1 MKLVTLTLLSTLA
14 FVSLDSSASNN
25 TYVYSNTEYCE
36 LVADNATAA
45 HLGAYSRKLGLK
57 LTVSECRQL
66 LASSDELE
74 TMQTELSV
82 QQLLK
87 KTLRGPT
94 IRPTA
99 NLSHKIS
106 LLPKDQRQQAL
117 NDIFG

>member
-1 MKLVTLTLLSTLA
+1 MKLVTLTLLSTFA

-57 LTVSECRQL
+57 PSVSQCRQL
-66 LASSDELE
+66 MASSDEQ
-74 TMQTELSV
+74 TMPTEPSV

-87 KTLRGPT
+87 KTLRGST
-94 IRPTA
+94 LRPTA

-117 NDIFG
+117 NDHFG